1 MCTYIYIHTNI
12 GKPRECLLLLV
23 PSFLY
28 LLQNNL
34 LFIAV
39 ANLEAAVYQVLAQLP
54 LLSPC
59 APPQN
64 QNLCLSF
71 FPHIHVHNLTPAGIG
86 ENGIRC

>member
-1 MCTYIYIHTNI
+1 MQGHGPNQVTYIYIHTNI

-54 LLSPC
+54 LLSLC
-59 APPQN
+59 APPQA
-64 QNLCLSF
+64 LCLSF
-71 FPHIHVHNLTPAGIG
+71 PICMYI
-86 ENGIRC
+86 I

>member
-1 MCTYIYIHTNI
+1 MQGHGPNQVTYIYIHTNI

-54 LLSPC
+54 LLSLC
-59 APPQN
+59 APPQA
-64 QNLCLSF
+64 LCLSF
-71 FPHIHVHNLTPAGIG
+71 PICMYVI
-86 ENGIRC
+86 

>member
-1 MCTYIYIHTNI
+1 MTCMCTYIYIHTNI

-54 LLSPC
+54 LLSLC
-59 APPQN
+59 APPPSP
-64 QNLCLSF
+64 LSL
-71 FPHIHVHNLTPAGIG
+71 FPHMYVYNLTPAGIG

>member
-54 LLSPC
+54 LLSLC
-59 APPQN
+59 APPQA
-64 QNLCLSF
+64 LCLSF
-71 FPHIHVHNLTPAGIG
+71 SICMYI
-86 ENGIRC
+86 I